1 MGLNVK
7 ITVCNNYTPIGQWEE
22 FGARA
27 SAMMDSYASANKYSR
42 VCLTERISDM
52 KWMGWDKIKLC
63 LDLISTCDVL
73 FCLDTD
79 LFVMNHN
86 VTVEQYLD
94 NDNDIYIPRDHDNI
108 NIGVVILKNT
118 PFVLEFLNHVWQSR
132 KSFPDEFQMEQAA
145 WWASMK
151 QYRFHRMKI
160 LPQKGINSYPYWDP
174 IFVGRFGLPESEKT
188 YHTRQFDPVVQ
199 RINGSYTT
207 GDLIFHMPG
216 IPMDRRYEYL
226 NNYEGKVIR
235 KYT

>member
-118 PFVLEFLNHVWQSR
+118 PFVVEFLNHVWESR

-151 QYRFHRMKI
+151 QYGFRRMKI

-174 IFVGRFGLPESEKT
+174 IFVERFGLPESEKT

-235 KYT
+235 KY